1 MIIINLFILL
11 IPKAALGW
19 NTLNSLICCMQELPE
34 WLQIILLLRNT
45 GLDFLLKSLLLVY
58 VGIIL
63 LRWEHTFYMG
73 VYDI

>member
-1 MIIINLFILL
+1 MIIINLL
-11 IPKAALGW
+11 IPIAALEW
-19 NTLNSLICCMQELPE
+19 NTLNFPICCMQELPE
-34 WLQIILLLRNT
+34 WLQIILLLKNT

-73 VYDI
+73 MHDI